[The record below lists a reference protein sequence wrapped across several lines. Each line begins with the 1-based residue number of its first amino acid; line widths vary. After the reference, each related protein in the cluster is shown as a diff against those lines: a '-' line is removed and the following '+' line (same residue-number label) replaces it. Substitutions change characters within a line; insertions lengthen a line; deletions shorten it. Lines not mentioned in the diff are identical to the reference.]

1 MSSRINE
8 PFRAMILVRNY
19 SRLGL
24 GQAQDL
30 IIRYVPNVRYN
41 IGIVHFD
48 IAIILKLV
56 VEFFKYSNSLKEYW
70 RFSTLKYLN
79 LIRFVLLYLIFR
91 SFVHPNFHVTTSK
104 QTSPIYNLYTPTFSL
119 R

>member
-30 IIRYVPNVRYN
+30 IIRYVPNVRCN

-70 RFSTLKYLN
+70 RFSTL
-79 LIRFVLLYLIFR
+79 
-91 SFVHPNFHVTTSK
+91 
-104 QTSPIYNLYTPTFSL
+104 
-119 R
+119 

>member
-56 VEFFKYSNSLKEYW
+56 VEFFKYPNSLKEYW
-70 RFSTLKYLN
+70 RFSIL
-79 LIRFVLLYLIFR
+79 
-91 SFVHPNFHVTTSK
+91 
-104 QTSPIYNLYTPTFSL
+104 
-119 R
+119 

>member
-30 IIRYVPNVRYN
+30 IIRYAPNVRYN

-56 VEFFKYSNSLKEYW
+56 VEFFKYSNSLKKYW
-70 RFSTLKYLN
+70 RFSTL
-79 LIRFVLLYLIFR
+79 
-91 SFVHPNFHVTTSK
+91 
-104 QTSPIYNLYTPTFSL
+104 
-119 R
+119 

>member
-70 RFSTLKYLN
+70 RFSAL
-79 LIRFVLLYLIFR
+79 
-91 SFVHPNFHVTTSK
+91 
-104 QTSPIYNLYTPTFSL
+104 
-119 R
+119 